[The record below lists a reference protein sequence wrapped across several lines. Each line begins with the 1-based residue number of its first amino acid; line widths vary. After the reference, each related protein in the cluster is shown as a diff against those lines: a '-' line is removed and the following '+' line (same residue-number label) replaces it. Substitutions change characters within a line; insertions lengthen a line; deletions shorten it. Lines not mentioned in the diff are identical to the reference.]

1 MYDGVKFELLAY
13 DFDYK
18 KLDEW
23 IYNKYETK
31 KPNLN
36 EEFKYMMNSCKKN
49 NVKVGNIE
57 FNKDVEWP
65 IDVIYP
71 EIKKYDEN
79 KKYFSSEE
87 WSDIDKFFN
96 SCVTD
101 KNFPVFLDCSIHYPN
116 ATEVANAIKRCRRK
130 DFCCPC
136 F

>member
-1 MYDGVKFELLAY
+1 MF
-13 DFDYK
+13 FDYK

-96 SCVTD
+96 GDYSLGE
-101 KNFPVFLDCSIHYPN
+101 PVKETPN
-116 ATEVANAIKRCRRK
+116 GLVYASTGRPFNKEVE
-130 DFCCPC
+130 
-136 F
+136 